1 VRQKRSSGGGGG
13 QGDGQMGMIKRTR
26 ITSWSVN
33 GRQKKSDLKKNCE
46 RRRQTNAENRS
57 RIDDEKTD
65 VKRDTKTYTEGRK
78 DE

>member
-1 VRQKRSSGGGGG
+1 MNGG
-13 QGDGQMGMIKRTR
+13 
-26 ITSWSVN
+26 
-33 GRQKKSDLKKNCE
+33 E
-46 RRRQTNAENRS
+46 TNAENRS